1 MSQSM
6 SQSMSNWFSL
16 GLSAYLLLAAAW
28 DLRTLQVPN
37 WLTLPAMAGV
47 LVWRLAHVD
56 VSFLP
61 FWAACLLS
69 WYVHALGGG
78 DVKLL
83 MVLFGLFPEVEL
95 VYSFLMGAGVILT
108 LLVLWRRARSRKLRT
123 FFVSLGNRILTFDI
137 FPSDKP
143 LQEQGEP
150 FTFVI
155 SFVGI
160 LYAWWGRGVWA

>member
-1 MSQSM
+1 MSH
-6 SQSMSNWFSL
+6 WFSI

-37 WLTLPAMAGV
+37 WLTLPALGGV
-47 LVWRLAHVD
+47 LAWRLAHLD

-61 FWAACLLS
+61 FWVACLAS

-78 DVKLL
+78 DVKVL

-95 VYSFLMGAGVILT
+95 AYTFLIGAAVVLA
-108 LLVLWRRARSRKLRT
+108 LLVLWRRAQTGKLRA
-123 FFVSLGNRILTFDI
+123 FFGSAGHRAMTLNF
-137 FPSDKP
+137 FPSAKD
-143 LQEQGEP
+143 LQERGKP

-155 SFVGI
+155 ALVGI
-160 LYAWWGRGVWA
+160 VYIWWGKGVWA